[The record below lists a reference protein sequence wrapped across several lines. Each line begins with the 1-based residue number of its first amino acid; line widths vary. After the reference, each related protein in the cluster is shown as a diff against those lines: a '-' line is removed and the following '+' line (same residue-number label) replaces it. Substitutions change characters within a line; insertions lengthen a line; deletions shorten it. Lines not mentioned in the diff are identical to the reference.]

1 MSEHYRARKADVADA
16 QAIHDLI
23 NLYAQRGDMLPR
35 TMGEVYENLRDFVVV
50 RDADRLLGCVALHI
64 VWADLAEVKSLAVPE
79 DAQTRG
85 IGSLLVNAAVDEAR
99 RIGLE
104 RVFALTYRPAFFERL
119 GFVQA
124 DVMTLPRKVWNEC
137 YRCPKFPSCNEI
149 ALVLD
154 LTSPPAAASPS
165 PCMERGTEG
174 VRSVAFHASSPMLSS
189 SDKPA

>member
-1 MSEHYRARKADVADA
+1 MSENIVARKAEIHDA

-35 TMGEVYENLRDFVVV
+35 TMGEVYENLRDFYVV
-50 RDADRLLGCVALHI
+50 RDAEQLLGCVALHI
-64 VWADLAEVKSLAVPE
+64 VWSDMAELKSLAVSE
-79 DAQTRG
+79 AVQGRG
-85 IGSLLVNAAVDEAR
+85 VGSLLVRASVEEAE

-104 RVFALTYRPAFFERL
+104 RVFALTYRPTFFERL

-149 ALVLD
+149 ALTYD
-154 LTSPPAAASPS
+154 LGRV
-165 PCMERGTEG
+165 EHGT
-174 VRSVAFHASSPMLSS
+174 RSTEH
-189 SDKPA
+189 

>member
-1 MSEHYRARKADVADA
+1 MSEHLQAAKAEIHDA

-35 TMGEVYENLRDFVVV
+35 TMGEVYENLRDFYVV
-50 RDADRLLGCVALHI
+50 RNEDRLLGCVALHI
-64 VWADLAEVKSLAVPE
+64 VWSDLAEVKSLAVSE
-79 DAQTRG
+79 AAQSRG
-85 IGSLLVNAAVDEAR
+85 LGSILVNAGVEDAR
-99 RIGLE
+99 DLGLE

-149 ALVLD
+149 ALVRELN
-154 LTSPPAAASPS
+154 
-165 PCMERGTEG
+165 
-174 VRSVAFHASSPMLSS
+174 H
-189 SDKPA
+189 